1 MANFLQVSEPEAAS
15 LDAQSYAV
23 ANTQR
28 LKNQSVNA
36 LVAQY
41 GPEAA
46 DPELQQQAIT
56 ANTAQQVAPLVVQKA
71 QQDAKTSAQTYDKSQ
86 AAAVLGTLNH
96 LIQDQGMEPGAALD
110 TVAAHAH
117 ALGVDPDQL
126 EKLKPLLQA
135 DPAKTLDALNDQLNP
150 DKTSVFGQ
158 PIYTTDADGKIKIGY
173 ATKTG
178 DFKNIDVGDGDKVM
192 APGTGAAQVVKNPDG
207 TYSLVQ
213 LNKAGGTNSAALA
226 PGVQPE
232 TALGTESRLAQGTV
246 RLQQGQERIGLEAAK
261 VKLMAQ
267 REVRIASGGGGG
279 ALTPQTVEYLAEQ
292 FRTTGKMPAMGNG
305 GAAMRAQVFN
315 RAAQQAAAGGA
326 TGVSDTYAA
335 QATHERATAVND
347 LGKATPSSAGGKV
360 QSANALVTHLDQL
373 STLTSGLTSG
383 NLPLINAAKNRYM
396 QETGSAAPTNFN
408 AVKNIAADEAVKFI
422 IANGGT
428 LHDRQQAQA
437 VFNAAQSPQQL
448 AGAITQV
455 QHLAAGQLSG
465 IRQRYQAIGATNEF
479 DATLSPRSRALI
491 GIPQPGQP
499 QLTGA
504 ALGTPRPPGDVSP
517 TAALRAKYGVQ

>member
-23 ANTQR
+23 ANAQR
-28 LKNQSVNA
+28 LKNKSANA

-46 DPELQQQAIT
+46 DPQMQQAAIA
-56 ANTAQQVAPLVVQKA
+56 ANTAQQEAPLQVEGMRNQARVNR
-71 QQDAKTSAQTYDKSQ
+71 QTYDKSQ

-96 LIQDQGMEPGAALD
+96 LITDQGMEPGAALD

-126 EKLKPLLQA
+126 ESLKPLLQK

-158 PIYTTDADGKIKIGY
+158 PIYTTGADGKVKIGY

-178 DFKNIDVGDGDKVM
+178 DFKNIDVDHGDTVM
-192 APGTGAAQVVKNPDG
+192 APGQGASQVVNNGDG

-213 LNKAGGTNSAALA
+213 LNKAGGMNTTPLA
-226 PGVQPE
+226 PGTKPE
-232 TALGTESRLAQGTV
+232 TAVGTEGRLAQGVV

-267 REVRIASGGGGG
+267 REVRIAKNGVGGG
-279 ALTPQTVEYLAEQ
+279 ALTPDTVDYLADQ
-292 FRTTGKMPAMGNG
+292 FRTTGKLPAMGNG
-305 GAAMRAQVFN
+305 GAALRVQIFT
-315 RAAQQAAAGGA
+315 RAAQKAAASGSS
-326 TGVSDTYAA
+326 GVADTYIA

-373 STLTSGLTSG
+373 SSLTTGLTSG
-383 NLPLINAAKNRYM
+383 NLPVINAARNRYM
-396 QETGSAAPTNFN
+396 QETGAAAPTNFN
-408 AVKNIAADEAVKFI
+408 AVKTIAADEAVKFI

-437 VFNAAQSPQQL
+437 IFNAAQSPSQM

-465 IRQRYQAIGATNEF
+465 IRQRYQAIGAAHEF
-479 DATLSPRSRALI
+479 DATLTPRARQLI
-491 GIPQPGQP
+491 GVGQTP
-499 QLTGA
+499 A
-504 ALGTPRPPGDVSP
+504 AAGWSVV
-517 TAALRAKYGVQ
+517 GVK

>member
-1 MANFLQVSEPEAAS
+1 MSGFDPMESIAEGANFAQALTDRAHKQAA
-15 LDAQSYAV
+15 Y
-23 ANTQR
+23 
-28 LKNQSVNA
+28 NA
-36 LVAQY
+36 LAAQY
-41 GPEAA
+41 GPTAG
-46 DPELQQQAIT
+46 DPT
-56 ANTAQQVAPLVVQKA
+56 ATAQVQTNALNAQIDPLKVQNA
-71 QQDAKTSAQTYDKSQ
+71 QLQTEGAQDQAKINHQTYDKSQ

-96 LIQDQGMEPGAALD
+96 LITDQGMDPAAALD
-110 TVAAHAH
+110 TVASHAH

-158 PIYTTDADGKIKIGY
+158 PIYTTGADGKVKIGY

-178 DFKNIDVGDGDKVM
+178 DFKNIDVDHGDMVM

-207 TYSLVQ
+207 TYSLTQ
-213 LNKAGGTNSAALA
+213 LNKAGGVNSASLA

-232 TALGTESRLAQGTV
+232 TALGTEGRLTQGNV

-267 REVRIASGGGGG
+267 REVRMAANGVSGLSQVG
-279 ALTPQTVEYLAEQ
+279 LEYAAQ
-292 FRTTGKMPAMGNG
+292 QYRSKGTITGFGNG
-305 GAAMRAQVFN
+305 GAALKTLIIN
-315 RAAQQAAAGGA
+315 RAASMAAADGKSGEADALNQQAFK
-326 TGVSDTYAA
+326 
-335 QATHERATAVND
+335 ERGTAVND

-373 STLTSGLTSG
+373 STLTAGLTSG
-383 NLPLINAAKNRYM
+383 NLPVINAARNAYM
-396 QETGSAAPTNFN
+396 KQTGSAAPTNFN
-408 AVKNIAADEAVKFI
+408 AVKTIASDEAVKFI

-437 VFNAAQSPQQL
+437 MFDAAGSPQQL

-455 QHLAAGQLSG
+455 QHLATGQLGG
-465 IRQRYQAIGATNEF
+465 IRQRYQAIGATADF
-479 DATLSPRSRALI
+479 DATL
-491 GIPQPGQP
+491 
-499 QLTGA
+499 
-504 ALGTPRPPGDVSP
+504 TPR
-517 TAALRAKYGVQ
+517 TKQLLGVGQAPASAGWSVVGVK